1 MRGPLPLPVPD
12 HPTAVEPSVRVDRSI
27 YRLTVTL
34 PTGDQIARLPALV
47 ARALA
52 NAEYEPGMEIFIDC
66 RGCDAPNPQAIRAL
80 AGALEESRDVMG
92 PIAILTDSDASFGMG
107 RMLEILTG
115 MAGSRSVRVFRHAP
129 QLESW
134 LRQAVLHG

>member
-1 MRGPLPLPVPD
+1 
-12 HPTAVEPSVRVDRSI
+12 VDRSI

-34 PTGDQIARLPALV
+34 PIGDQIARLPALV

-52 NAEYEPGMEIFIDC
+52 NGEYEPGMEIFVDC
-66 RGCDAPNPQAIRAL
+66 RGCGAPNPQTIRAL

-92 PIAILTDSDASFGMG
+92 PIAILTDSDASFSMG

-115 MAGSRSVRVFRHAP
+115 MAGSRSVRVFKQAP
-129 QLESW
+129 HLESW
-134 LRQAVLHG
+134 LRQAVLNG